1 MAIKRAVRWLLVLA
15 WLCLIVF
22 LCQQNGAD
30 SAKVSDWITQ
40 RTSSSLKF
48 LGFEISYSRL
58 YFFLRKFAHYGV
70 HLILAWLTYR
80 ALDVSFSGQ
89 RFNIA
94 LCVIIC
100 SIIAVFD
107 ESIQSVAVG
116 RVMQASDAILNLFGV
131 QTGTILGVLIAKPKT
146 GRSS

>member
-15 WLCLIVF
+15 WLYLIVF
-22 LCQQNGAD
+22 LCRQNGAD
-30 SAKVSDWITQ
+30 SAKVSEWITQ
-40 RTSSSLKF
+40 RTSSSLRF
-48 LGFEISYSRL
+48 LGFDISYSRL
-58 YFFLRKFAHYGV
+58 YFFLRKFAHYAV
-70 HLILAWLTYR
+70 HLILAWLMYC

-94 LCVIIC
+94 LCVIFC

-107 ESIQSVAVG
+107 ESIQSAAIG

-131 QTGTILGVLIAKPKT
+131 QTGTILGVLTVKPKT
-146 GRSS
+146 GRSA